1 LTCNALLNSLDIF
14 NLDFSKYVWI
24 DGVLFRLN
32 KVEGFNPMEYNT
44 TKINLLKV
52 IETTY

>member
-1 LTCNALLNSLDIF
+1 VLFRS
-14 NLDFSKYVWI
+14 I

-32 KVEGFNPMEYNT
+32 KVDGFNPMEYNT
-44 TKINLLKV
+44 TKISLLKV